1 MRPTTAGYAL
11 GMDISDARRPVDLQ
25 GVPAEEDVSQ
35 ADATGRLDQDPSA
48 VPNRAQVPEDGSADT
63 SRAED

>member
-1 MRPTTAGYAL
+1 
-11 GMDISDARRPVDLQ
+11 MDASDARRPVDLE

-48 VPNRAQVPEDGSADT
+48 VPNREQVPEDGSADT

>member
-1 MRPTTAGYAL
+1 MEA
-11 GMDISDARRPVDLQ
+11 SDARRPVDLE

-63 SRAED
+63 SRARTEPPGTP